1 MGKEIRKL
9 LLIKK
14 VSEELM
20 IKEKLNKIDAVE
32 KAKEMIKAGRIN
44 IENGQVYNEATGE
57 VLFDF

>member
-9 LLIKK
+9 LLINK

-44 IENGQVYNEATGE
+44 IENGQVYNDATGE
-57 VLFDF
+57 VIVDF

>member
-9 LLIKK
+9 LLINK

-32 KAKEMIKAGRIN
+32 KAKEQIK
-44 IENGQVYNEATGE
+44 NGELKPTDG
-57 VLFDF
+57 LSK

>member
-44 IENGQVYNEATGE
+44 IENGQVYNDATGE
-57 VLFDF
+57 VIVDF